1 MLLPGQSN
9 EFEIVVATA
18 AVRGGIVARTLSAR
32 LPGGEVNPFGGLA
45 RKIVSKSPQ
54 CIHAFH
60 DWPLCESGGKAA
72 LFAAICQCGQR

>member
-1 MLLPGQSN
+1 MLLPAQSN

-32 LPGGEVNPFGGLA
+32 LPGGEVNPFGLA

-54 CIHAFH
+54 CIHAL
-60 DWPLCESGGKAA
+60 P
-72 LFAAICQCGQR
+72 